1 LLVLN
6 KKKSHY
12 KLGFHLLKTVFIIIK
27 KCINMVNKSF
37 MLLTKTILQLNLHLF
52 KVCIK
57 DLIYKERV
65 CIELNLKFH
74 LIKIDL

>member
-1 LLVLN
+1 
-6 KKKSHY
+6 
-12 KLGFHLLKTVFIIIK
+12 
-27 KCINMVNKSF
+27 MVNKSF